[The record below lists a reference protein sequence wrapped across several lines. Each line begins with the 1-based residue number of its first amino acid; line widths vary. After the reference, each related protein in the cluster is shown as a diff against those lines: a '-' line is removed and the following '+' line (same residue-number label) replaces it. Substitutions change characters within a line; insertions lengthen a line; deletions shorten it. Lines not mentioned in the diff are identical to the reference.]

1 MEQAWTDDR
10 YEVPNGDLEFWAKRR
25 GKVPVAAN
33 SNVPPQPLAP
43 QPTSAEIALV
53 RMAMVA
59 WLSIVLGFA
68 MQGIV
73 LAGKLSV
80 GSRPELVQVVIDLAQ
95 GVTWSFFVCAGV
107 GLGTTI
113 AKAHKALGGLIGLV
127 VAPVAMGIAKG
138 SQKFMVSALS
148 AADRPVIL
156 SLGTM
161 GVLRAIEYG
170 LLGWALA
177 WLASRQETPL
187 GRFVLA
193 GAAVGLAF
201 GGGITALTVHVA
213 QSKGLDLTV
222 PQIIGLSINEI
233 VFPIGCSVVVYF
245 ALQIGRQIRLIMD
258 KA

>member
-10 YEVPNGDLEFWAKRR
+10 YEVPNGDMEFWAQRR

-33 SNVPPQPLAP
+33 SNVPPQPAVPLA
-43 QPTSAEIALV
+43 TGAELALV
-53 RMAMVA
+53 RIAVIA

-80 GSRPELVQVVIDLAQ
+80 GDRPELVQVVIDLAQ

-113 AKAHKALGGLIGLV
+113 AKAHKALGGLIGLI
-127 VAPVAMGIAKG
+127 VAPIAMGIAKG
-138 SQKFMVSALS
+138 SQKFMVSALG
-148 AADRPVIL
+148 AADKPVIL
-156 SLGTM
+156 SLGTL

-177 WLASRQETPL
+177 WLATRQETPL

-213 QSKGLDLTV
+213 NGRGIALTT
-222 PQIIGLSINEI
+222 PQIVGTSINEI
-233 VFPIGCSVVVYF
+233 VFPIGCSVVVYI
-245 ALQIGRQIRLIMD
+245 ALQVGRQL
-258 KA
+258 KAILEKA